1 MSHLHLGLDEIRSP
15 FQDYR
20 DRGIKF
26 VKYGINFY
34 LIRDN
39 DQPLARVVW

>member
-1 MSHLHLGLDEIRSP
+1 MSHLHLGLNETRSP
-15 FQDYR
+15 FQNYR

-26 VKYGINFY
+26 VQYGINFY
-34 LIRDN
+34 DIRNN